1 MSQTATAMPKALTSM
16 RTAIIAIALL
26 VSAGVAHADAF
37 GTAQSIPL
45 PRENAWTWDGYF
57 PDHGTGHHHD
67 SFHTQEAC
75 ETAGRKAVK
84 EYGPLAP
91 GESQPTFVCSSNNE
105 EPKPKRADIPLPRER
120 PLLGT
125 FYLTASLGRLD
136 GKDIRPFHVHF
147 SNMDTWQRSGRT
159 DEADDGSYQTIP
171 ECIAGAAQ
179 LDAESRQQYG
189 SYIHAWA
196 CTDFADGPFAEGGPF
211 AGPKQAL
218 DHVGRALPGMED
230 ICLFDDRLIA
240 CHLLGDFYPIATV
253 ATPATKLVADALPG
267 MEVCSVP
274 SSTTTVSLCECLRGP
289 GRCRSL
295 PPRVTQSAPPD
306 GSHLFDFFNDPDFK
320 RAAQGYGQGGLP
332 FGSIAAPGNDWR
344 QPVAPAQAV
353 AAAVPTRTWGLWVI
367 HGRPAD
373 SPSSIFAT
381 REECEAEGKKLLPD
395 LKAYA
400 RAMAGDGPAIYGPR
414 YYWCKPTLP

>member
-1 MSQTATAMPKALTSM
+1 MTDERDGARMKFVAKS
-16 RTAIIAIALL
+16 IALAVL
-26 VSAGVAHADAF
+26 VLVTTAQ
-37 GTAQSIPL
+37 TYAQSIPL

-147 SNMDTWQRSGRT
+147 SNMDTWPRSGRT

-218 DHVGRALPGMED
+218 DHVGRALPGME
-230 ICLFDDRLIA
+230 
-240 CHLLGDFYPIATV
+240 
-253 ATPATKLVADALPG
+253 
-267 MEVCSVP
+267 VCSVP

-295 PPRVTQSAPPD
+295 PPPVTQSAPPD

-332 FGSIAAPGNDWR
+332 FRSVAAPGNDWR

-381 REECEAEGKKLLPD
+381 RAECEAEGKKLLPD